1 MTLKQATRKRDTS
14 QEHSA
19 SPNAAT
25 GGPESPPREGFTGAT
40 AKDEQPIPPEISAL
54 ISDEVLRHRVR
65 SFIEP
70 KPTPSWFQRLINSQ
84 VFLTFLGF
92 LLTGVIGGALTYFY
106 TLKQQELTS
115 QRSFSD
121 ELNKIRIQKIGE
133 VWEQVDKNEVLL
145 DAQLLEAT
153 KESVSDAKKNRN
165 VDAIN
170 NLIQEDRVI
179 INKNRFWLGEG
190 NYQKLQNYL
199 DKNVNM
205 TLNML
210 LARPGTDFS
219 AIIEERKRAKQD
231 ILQIREGMRSE
242 DKPAS

>member
-1 MTLKQATRKRDTS
+1 MTLKQAMLNRGAS

-19 SPNAAT
+19 SPHA
-25 GGPESPPREGFTGAT
+25 PEDSPGSPRREGVPEAP
-40 AKDEQPIPPEISAL
+40 AEDQQPIPPDVSAL

-106 TLKQQELTS
+106 TAKQQELTS

-153 KESVSDAKKNRN
+153 KESVSDAKINQN
-165 VDAIN
+165 VDAIK

-190 NYQKLQNYL
+190 NYQKLQEYL

-219 AIIEERKRAKQD
+219 EIIEERKRAKQD

-242 DKPAS
+242 GRSAS